1 MSNIPASG
9 DAQRKPCHYCAKE
22 PHLQVSPDEPDHY
35 SILGVLPDCDAKQ
48 LEIAYKALAK
58 KYHPDHSETADLDRF
73 KEITGAY
80 RVLRDPLKRFEYDE
94 ANRHLFRAPTGAS
107 GQVGGFDQATVANDA
122 LVHETILMHLYN
134 LRRQSTGSSGAGE
147 WQLLDLVGCSEKNLE
162 FHTWYLKE
170 KGFIMK
176 TEEGTWAITIAGVD
190 HTIETMRSRQDTIR
204 LLTQRRE
211 RDFDGDAEIDD
222 AL

>member
-1 MSNIPASG
+1 MSNIPPSG
-9 DAQRKPCHYCAKE
+9 AGRRQPCCHQAKE

-58 KYHPDHSETADLDRF
+58 KYHPDHSATADLDRF
-73 KEITGAY
+73 KEITAAY

-94 ANRHLFRAPTGAS
+94 ANRHLFRAPTGAG
-107 GQVGGFDQATVANDA
+107 GQIGGFDQTTVANDA

-147 WQLLDLVGCSEKNLE
+147 WQLLDVTGCSEKNLE

-170 KGFIMK
+170 KGFISK

-211 RDFDGDAEIDD
+211 RDLGEDAEDD
-222 AL
+222 AAL

>member
-1 MSNIPASG
+1 M
-9 DAQRKPCHYCAKE
+9 
-22 PHLQVSPDEPDHY
+22 QVSPDEPDHY

-80 RVLRDPLKRFEYDE
+80 RVLRDPLKRFAYDE
-94 ANRHLFRAPTGAS
+94 ANRHLFRAPTGA
-107 GQVGGFDQATVANDA
+107 GGPIGGLDQATVANDA

-134 LRRQSTGSSGAGE
+134 LRRQSAGASGAGE
-147 WQLLDLVGCSEKNLE
+147 WQLLDLLGCSEKNLE

-170 KGFIMK
+170 KGFIRK
-176 TEEGTWAITIAGVD
+176 TEEGLWAITIAGVD

-204 LLTQRRE
+204 LLTRRTD
-211 RDFDGDAEIDD
+211 RDVDLDAETDE